1 MHQLNNGMLVIF
13 KPVTTNNILAMNCF
27 ISIGSLYENSRENG
41 ITNFVQE
48 VILKGTQ
55 NRSAVEIARDMEAIG
70 GLLGTDA
77 AYDFAEVSTVTTAD
91 DLDTALDV
99 MSDVLLHP
107 TFPPEEV
114 EKERQIILAHIN
126 LQEDN
131 KFSYTYKNFKAV
143 LYEGHPYAHPV
154 EGTPKTVKAITRDAL
169 QEFHKRYWVPSNMIL
184 TVVGNVDEQELLG
197 KLNAALGKKATLPPG
212 KVMTAKKYKQRY
224 KSKNLKKKVEQ
235 GFIIVGYVTAPVNS
249 SDYPALKVASAV
261 LGEGMSSRLFLR
273 LRDAQ
278 GLAYNVGCAMPTRRR
293 HSHIFAW
300 IGTNPDTIDTARDGL
315 IKEFE
320 LLTKEVVTDDELD
333 RAKNYLI
340 GKFLIDHQTN
350 LRQAWYLGWYQLMGV
365 GYDFD
370 KRYPELIRQ
379 VTKQDVLRVAK
390 TYLTKPTVVVLRPR

>member
-1 MHQLNNGMLVIF
+1 MHRLDNGMLVIF
-13 KPVTTNNILAMNCF
+13 KHVTTNNILAMNCF

-41 ITNFVQE
+41 MTNFVQE
-48 VILKGTQ
+48 VILKGTK

-77 AYDFAEVSTVTTAD
+77 TYDFAEVSTVTTAD

-99 MSDVLLHP
+99 MSDILLHP

-126 LQEDN
+126 LQEDD

-143 LYEGHPYAHPV
+143 LYEGHPYAYPV

-169 QEFHKRYWVPSNMIL
+169 QEFHTRYWVPSNMIL
-184 TVVGNVDEQELLG
+184 TVVGNVDEKKLLK
-197 KLNAALGKKATLPPG
+197 KLNAALGKKPTPTPDKFL
-212 KVMTAKKYKQRY
+212 TSKKYITRH
-224 KSKNLKKKVEQ
+224 KSATLKKKVEQ
-235 GFIIVGYVTAPVNS
+235 GFIIAGYVTVSIDS
-249 SDYPALKVASAV
+249 SDYPALKVASAI

-300 IGTNPDTIDTARDGL
+300 IGTQPETIETARDNL
-315 IKEFE
+315 IKEFQ
-320 LLTKEVVTDDELD
+320 LLAKEPVSDDELE

-379 VTKQDVLRVAK
+379 VTKQDVLRVTR
-390 TYLTKPTVVVLRPR
+390 TYFTKPTVVVLRPR